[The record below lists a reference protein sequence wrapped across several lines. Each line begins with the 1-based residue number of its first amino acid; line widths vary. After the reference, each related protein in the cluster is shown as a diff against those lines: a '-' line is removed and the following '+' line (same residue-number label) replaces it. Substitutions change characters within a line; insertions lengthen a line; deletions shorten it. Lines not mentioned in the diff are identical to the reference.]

1 MKIALDVMGGDH
13 APTANI
19 NGAKL
24 AIQSLPEIQRLF
36 LVGDEDTLKSS
47 SDDQLLH
54 SEKIEI
60 VHASEVVGMNES
72 PAKAI
77 RRKKNSSIS
86 IATDLVKDGT
96 CEALVSAGNT
106 GAAVAAATIK
116 LRNLPGVERA
126 GIVSAIPNEYGQC
139 NIVDAG
145 ANPEAKATHLL
156 QYAIMGSV
164 YSQHVLGK
172 KSPRVGLMSVGTEE
186 EKGTEFTRE
195 VFTMLKESDIN
206 FIGNVEG
213 HDLFE
218 SEIDVVVCD
227 GFTGNVMLKSCEAT
241 ASAMSKWIKQ
251 EILKS
256 PLRQLG
262 AMLVKPA
269 LKAVNARASY
279 EEYGGSPLLGINGT
293 CIIAHGGSSSLA
305 IKNALRVAVE
315 TVSHRVNPHIEK
327 EIAKLCIPQS
337 THA

>member
-1 MKIALDVMGGDH
+1 MGGDH

-337 THA
+337 TRA